1 MFISYCG
8 LMTKLETLQ
17 ENLAGRHDEVM
28 NYQINID
35 NFTRAIAKIDSDYA
49 ENPSLVEFRENLV
62 NLLASNK
69 VEQLKTVIIRD
80 VIAEQVAEL
89 EGS

>member
-1 MFISYCG
+1 
-8 LMTKLETLQ
+8 MTKLEILR
-17 ENLAGRHDEVM
+17 ENLAGRNDEVM

-35 NFTRAIAKIDSDYA
+35 NFIRAIAKIDADYA
-49 ENPSLVEFRENLV
+49 EDPSLVEFRKNLV

-69 VEQLKTVIIRD
+69 AEQLKAVIIRD

>member
-1 MFISYCG
+1 MN
-8 LMTKLETLQ
+8 KLEILQ

-49 ENPSLVEFRENLV
+49 EDPNLFEFRESLV

-69 VEQLKTVIIRD
+69 TEQLKTVIIRD

>member
-1 MFISYCG
+1 
-8 LMTKLETLQ
+8 MTKLETLQ